1 MYNSLNMEKG
11 SVLYILLTDSTAISM
26 GSPPS
31 QDVKIEHVSKN
42 KNEKVLK
49 GSLWKEYVLS
59 KHKKT
64 ITLISVE
71 FPDVYLVNISLSD
84 ISQIGFEEMELLLAI
99 TTCKDRLIVF
109 EDKNN
114 WLQEGV
120 QIKVN
125 SYVFIIKQP
134 GMADGTIGLVRY
146 KGELPAQKGLWFG
159 IEIKSFSAR
168 GKGTSDGEFRRK
180 KFFDCPPDC
189 ALFVNISKVR
199 LCTSKQAIENA
210 LRRPADQIGAKVYS
224 PPPQLK
230 IEDRVVWMSDDGPQ
244 WGSVKW
250 IGVLE
255 DSKDGEYTVG
265 VHFDNPVGTGT
276 GKYKDKQLFRTPHG
290 HASLIPVLGLI
301 KADEYGEADPNS
313 YGATGGYYDDIK
325 KKNTTALYKEQ
336 ERLLEEARRKKSSGA
351 TQENDLNKPTVR
363 RGTLPMSGSKSL
375 HPDGNVGSH
384 EAGRTSPHNPMY
396 EFFAPDVSPKPVS
409 SMSGIKGP
417 PDTVCHAPQTRPQ
430 RGLSHTQSSSFP
442 QGNSKYGPVH
452 RLVTSTSS
460 VPGTGSSGGSDGW
473 KELSVGSVVEVLGN
487 PPQYG
492 VIRWIGTIPEAK
504 DPTKLI
510 AGIEMEEEGPACTD
524 GVFGKRRLFT
534 CQPKK
539 AFFTYLTKCR
549 KDQRFAESSK
559 LVDRS
564 HSQTF
569 GSEESPDIPGKIPP
583 PEQVSH
589 EVEKYTGKRKGIQ
602 GHHNSC
608 YLDST
613 LFSMFSFSFVFDE
626 LLFRPRNGGDISDYQ
641 ELQTVIREGIV
652 NPLRQSF
659 YVRADKILK
668 LRAMLDRL
676 GSIKGMMSEEKDPEE
691 FLNLLLSLMKA
702 DPFIKL
708 SNGTESYLYQLF
720 LERDERLR
728 LPTTQNLVELSFF
741 QSNIKLAEIP
751 ACLIIQMPRFGKD
764 YKMYDRIQ
772 PSPYLDITD
781 IMENGIRECNIC
793 GGLAVYECKE
803 CYEHFGT
810 SLSKL
815 AFCED
820 CKYVTHK
827 HVKRSK
833 HQPKEIK
840 VSKDYLDY
848 LEDLNRAG
856 KPTDSEHLPIPR
868 ETMELFAILCIETS
882 HYVAFVKAGCDPDAI
897 WMFFDSMAD
906 RMGAESGYN
915 IPEVRVVEE
924 LPLWLS
930 PEMQDNINSIKQD
943 KDLPG
948 MMRRVLCDGYLCFYQ
963 SRDVMMYK

>member
-1 MYNSLNMEKG
+1 MKCED
-11 SVLYILLTDSTAISM
+11 ILLNT
-26 GSPPS
+26 
-31 QDVKIEHVSKN
+31 
-42 KNEKVLK
+42 
-49 GSLWKEYVLS
+49 
-59 KHKKT
+59 
-64 ITLISVE
+64 
-71 FPDVYLVNISLSD
+71 
-84 ISQIGFEEMELLLAI
+84 
-99 TTCKDRLIVF
+99 
-109 EDKNN
+109 
-114 WLQEGV
+114 
-120 QIKVN
+120 
-125 SYVFIIKQP
+125 
-134 GMADGTIGLVRY
+134 
-146 KGELPAQKGLWFG
+146 
-159 IEIKSFSAR
+159 
-168 GKGTSDGEFRRK
+168 
-180 KFFDCPPDC
+180 
-189 ALFVNISKVR
+189 
-199 LCTSKQAIENA
+199 
-210 LRRPADQIGAKVYS
+210 
-224 PPPQLK
+224 
-230 IEDRVVWMSDDGPQ
+230 
-244 WGSVKW
+244 
-250 IGVLE
+250 
-255 DSKDGEYTVG
+255 
-265 VHFDNPVGTGT
+265 DNPVGTGT

-375 HPDGNVGSH
+375 YPDGNVGSH

-417 PDTVCHAPQTRPQ
+417 PDTVGCAPQTRPQ

-460 VPGTGSSGGSDGW
+460 VPGTGSSGGSEGW

-963 SRDVMMYK
+963 SRDVMIYSKYIIVIVITTFKGIRECNICGGLAVYECKECYEHFGTSLSKLAFCEDCKYVTHKHVKRSKHQPKEIKVSKDYLDYLEDLNRAGKPTDSEHLPIPRETMELFAILCIETSHYVAFVKAGCDPNAIWMFFDSMADRMGAESGYNIPEVRVVEELPLWLSPEMQDNINSIKQDKDLPGMMRRVLCDGYLCFYQSRDVMMYK

>member
-1 MYNSLNMEKG
+1 MEKFIRYFILLKETTAISTESPPSQDLKIEQVSKKKNETVLKGSLWTECALGKHKKTITLTSVEFRDVYLVNISMSDISQIGFEEMELLLAITTCKDRLIVFEDKNNWLQEGVQIKVNSYVFIIKQPGMADGTIGLVRYKGELPAQKGVWFGIEIKSFSARGKGTSDGEFRRKKFFDCPPDCALFVNISKVRLCTSKQAIENALRRPADQIGAKVYSPPPQLKIEDRVVWMSDDGPQWGSVKWIGVLEDSKDGEYTVGVHFQVMYNSLNMEKG

-676 GSIKGMMSEEKDPEE
+676 GSIKGMMSEEK
-691 FLNLLLSLMKA
+691 
-702 DPFIKL
+702 
-708 SNGTESYLYQLF
+708 
-720 LERDERLR
+720 
-728 LPTTQNLVELSFF
+728 
-741 QSNIKLAEIP
+741 
-751 ACLIIQMPRFGKD
+751 
-764 YKMYDRIQ
+764 
-772 PSPYLDITD
+772 
-781 IMENGIRECNIC
+781 
-793 GGLAVYECKE
+793 
-803 CYEHFGT
+803 
-810 SLSKL
+810 
-815 AFCED
+815 
-820 CKYVTHK
+820 
-827 HVKRSK
+827 
-833 HQPKEIK
+833 
-840 VSKDYLDY
+840 
-848 LEDLNRAG
+848 
-856 KPTDSEHLPIPR
+856 
-868 ETMELFAILCIETS
+868 
-882 HYVAFVKAGCDPDAI
+882 
-897 WMFFDSMAD
+897 
-906 RMGAESGYN
+906 
-915 IPEVRVVEE
+915 
-924 LPLWLS
+924 
-930 PEMQDNINSIKQD
+930 
-943 KDLPG
+943 
-948 MMRRVLCDGYLCFYQ
+948 
-963 SRDVMMYK
+963 